1 MLENVKKLKRAI
13 IKEELIA
20 LTGNFVDAVILN
32 QFIYWAERVKDV
44 DAYIQQENE
53 RAKQYGTTAQ
63 NPQELTEGWIYKTAE
78 ELSEE
83 TMLGQSDKNMRRHI
97 KSLIDAGYIDERT
110 NPKYKWDRTKQYRVN
125 LVKIVDD
132 LRKIGYQLDGYH
144 VIEKKMQE
152 DKMTNGQDKMSNQSD
167 NMSVQNTQNVG
178 AIPEITSEITAETT
192 VKKESKKAKSFDE
205 IISSYTQ
212 NQNVKDAIVEYI
224 KMRKL
229 IKAPMTDRALTT
241 LLNKLSGLA
250 KTDDEKIAVLNQA
263 IEHSWKSVYPLETQ
277 RKSTQQ
283 KSEKQG
289 DVFDIEAEAARQWGE
304 A

>member
-1 MLENVKKLKRAI
+1 MTENVKKLKRAV
-13 IKEELIA
+13 IKEEFIA

-32 QFIYWAERVKDV
+32 QFIYWSERVKDV

-53 RAKQYGTTAQ
+53 RAKQYGTEQTT
-63 NPQELTEGWIYKTAE
+63 QELTGGWIYKSAE

-132 LRKIGYQLDGYH
+132 LKKIGYQLEGYQ

-152 DKMTNGQDKMSNQSD
+152 DKMSDGQDKMSNQSD
-167 NMSVQNTQNVG
+167 NMSVQNAQNVG
-178 AIPEITSEITAETT
+178 AIPETTSETIAETP
-192 VKKESKKAKSFDE
+192 VKKERKNTYE
-205 IISSYTQ
+205 ITIDNYTQ
-212 NQNVKDAIVEYI
+212 NQDVKDAIIEYI

-250 KTDDEKIAVLNQA
+250 KTDSEKIAILNQA
-263 IEHSWKSVYPLETQ
+263 IEHSWKSVYPLE
-277 RKSTQQ
+277 RKSKQQ
-283 KSEKQG
+283 NEP
-289 DVFDIEAEAARQWGE
+289 AENANIVPMEEYFPDNTKAWYE
-304 A
+304 E